1 MKRYLY
7 LFLAALTVVFSHQF
21 AFAEAQGKLLRVGY
35 VNRSKLTY
43 LDPARASMST
53 DMYIVSAL
61 YETLVVLGD
70 DGMSV
75 RPGVAESWEVSDDG
89 LIYTFHLREDARWS
103 NGDPVVAGDFV
114 EGWFRAAM
122 PDTHADFASMHQVI
136 AGVEEMRNVRSKEL
150 DQQHDGVGLDQALE
164 RWKHYRARYQDQSVS
179 APDKRTLVVRLREP
193 APYLLHMVTNPVF
206 SPMHGRVL
214 DGGLGLTI
222 YKGEVY
228 VGLDHFYDPKKAV
241 YNGPYRLHE
250 FREDEVRLVVNEHY
264 WDRDGVGFNRCKLL
278 LFDSAD
284 HVVESFKQGAVDWAV
299 QVSTSSE
306 AVEMLKDND
315 PAAQV
320 TAFASVY
327 YYEFN
332 TRDEVDGRPNPFAD
346 PALRRALAHL
356 FDREAMAE
364 AAGPYLPPLKTFIP
378 PGTIAGY
385 TPPGD
390 AAATHDVEKARRL
403 LAAAGYKD
411 LSGIG
416 PVTLLINS
424 EANHRAI
431 ANPLVEALTALGADV
446 HVAALEFNVFL
457 DHARKGEFH
466 LRRGGWF
473 GDYHDPTTFLG
484 MFGPQFAEQ
493 YSGYAGE
500 AYYNLLDQAR
510 VELDTAKRMAILQRA
525 EAKLLS
531 DAVVVPCY
539 RYAGISLY
547 DPRRLGKVEHAWGAV
562 RLDRVQQIDEHTQPR

>member
-7 LFLAALTVVFSHQF
+7 LFLVALTVVFSHQF

-35 VNRSKLTY
+35 VNMSNLPY
-43 LDPARASMST
+43 LDPVRSSSST
-53 DMYIVSAL
+53 DRYIASAL

-70 DGMSV
+70 DGVSI

-122 PDTHADFASMHQVI
+122 PDTHADFAALHQVI
-136 AGVEEMRNVRSKEL
+136 AGVEEMRIARTKGL
-150 DQQHDGVGLDQALE
+150 DQQQDGVGLDQALE
-164 RWKHYRARYQDQSVS
+164 RWKHFRSRYEKQSVS
-179 APDKRTLVVRLREP
+179 APDKNTLVVRLREP
-193 APYLLHMVTNPVF
+193 VPYLLYILTNPVF
-206 SPMHGRVL
+206 SPMYGRVL
-214 DGGLGLTI
+214 A
-222 YKGEVY
+222 GEVELVMHEGAVY
-228 VGLDHFYDPKKAV
+228 VDLGHFYDPKNAV

-250 FREDEVRLVVNEHY
+250 FREDEIRLVMNEHY
-264 WDRDGVGFNRCKLL
+264 WARDSVGFSRCKLL
-278 LFDSAD
+278 LFESAEQA
-284 HVVESFKQGAVDWAV
+284 VESFKRGAIDWAV
-299 QVSTSSE
+299 HVSTSNE
-306 AVEMLKDND
+306 AVQMFKDND
-315 PAAQV
+315 PAVQV

-356 FDREAMAE
+356 FDREAMVE
-364 AAGPYLPPLKTFIP
+364 AAAPYLTSLKTFIP
-378 PGTIAGY
+378 PGTIPGY
-385 TPPGD
+385 TPPHD
-390 AAATHDVEKARRL
+390 AAANHDVQKAKRL

-431 ANPLVEALTALGADV
+431 AQPLIEALTALGADV
-446 HVAALEFNVFL
+446 RVSAPQFPVYL
-457 DHARKGEFH
+457 DRAQKGEFH
-466 LRRGGWF
+466 LRRAGWF

-484 MFGPQFAEQ
+484 MFGPQWTEQ
-493 YSGYAGE
+493 YSGYADK
-500 AYYNLLDQAR
+500 AYYKLLDQAR
-510 VELDTAKRMAILQRA
+510 VELDTAKRMDILQQA

-539 RYAGISLY
+539 RYGGISLY
-547 DPRRLGKVEHAWGAV
+547 DPQRLGEVEHPWGAV
-562 RLDRVQQIDEHTQPR
+562 RLDRVQKIKEKTPR